1 MCPDF
6 PKPAGAGATAA
17 EVWNYATRELTGF
30 TGTPRSDLIGANES
44 LDAHGYTSARAAKM
58 DMLDAAISSRSSHS
72 AADVWAV
79 ASRTLTELKGQPRT
93 DLLGEDASFE
103 AGTGARK
110 ARIDRLDSIPA
121 FETPV
126 EQSVAM
132 DGTEKTLVEKTD
144 SKLGLL
150 DGYIDLTPMQAG
162 DTIVIRQYMQVK
174 AAGSYVKY
182 AEETYSGAQSIPL
195 LHITT
200 KPAKDKI
207 KVTAQQTAGTNRTLD
222 VQFYRRKVA

>member
-1 MCPDF
+1 MSPDF
-6 PKPAGAGATAA
+6 PKPVGAGATAA
-17 EVWNYATRELTGF
+17 EVWSYATRELTGF
-30 TGTPRSDLIGANES
+30 TGTPRTNLIGADES
-44 LDAHGYTSARAAKM
+44 LDTHGYTSARAAKL
-58 DMLDAAISSRSSHS
+58 DQLDAAISSRSSHS

-79 ASRTLTELKGQPRT
+79 ASRTLTALTGQPRT

-103 AGTGARK
+103 AGTGSRK
-110 ARIDRLDSIPA
+110 VRIDRLDNIPA

-132 DGTEKTLVEKTD
+132 DGTEITLVEKTD
-144 SKLGLL
+144 NKLGLL
-150 DGYIDLTPMQAG
+150 DGYVDLTPMAAG

-174 AAGSYVKY
+174 ATGTYVKY